1 MVDQY
6 KYVKVLPP
14 YQSPL
19 VGLYMIH
26 NLINYNQKLQATPRD
41 ATRRGST
48 RMNTFPNL
56 DSSLRTGHDAA
67 VSSPT
72 HHHACYDSPPRR
84 HPSSLEVKHTVC
96 SHTNGWGRDQGLC
109 CVGPDQVPLGGTL
122 RAWGVVGKAW
132 DPDEVGPGRHRHD
145 GAMISDACIMYT
157 SSNSHRAAY
166 AYETSAEA

>member
-72 HHHACYDSPPRR
+72 HFHACYDSPPRR
-84 HPSSLEVKHTVC
+84 HPSLSEVKHTV
-96 SHTNGWGRDQGLC
+96 
-109 CVGPDQVPLGGTL
+109 
-122 RAWGVVGKAW
+122 
-132 DPDEVGPGRHRHD
+132 
-145 GAMISDACIMYT
+145 
-157 SSNSHRAAY
+157 
-166 AYETSAEA
+166 

>member
-72 HHHACYDSPPRR
+72 HYHACYDSPPRR
-84 HPSSLEVKHTVC
+84 HPSSLEVKTYCVIPHQWMGEGPRTVLRGARPV
-96 SHTNGWGRDQGLC
+96 S
-109 CVGPDQVPLGGTL
+109 LGGTL

-132 DPDEVGPGRHRHD
+132 DPDEVGPGRHRQD
-145 GAMISDACIMYT
+145 GAMISDSCIVHT
-157 SSNSHRAAY
+157 SSNSHRAA
-166 AYETSAEA
+166 SCI